1 MSKKRKRHARRA
13 KRSSQRPTSGHPL
26 RKSLRTEFSPDYS
39 YVINDLKRI
48 GLLAGSFIF
57 LLVALSFVL
66 R

>member
-1 MSKKRKRHARRA
+1 MSKKRKRQARRA
-13 KRSSQRPTSGHPL
+13 KRSSQRLSRPSL
-26 RKSLRTEFSPDYS
+26 RKSLRTEFNPDYS
-39 YVINDLKRI
+39 HVINDLKRI